1 MTEVLNLKRLFIL
14 ISRHWFENRKAYL
27 LFFLSIGVF
36 LLGWFSFLLLVVRK
50 LSLFDESG
58 QATIYF
64 FGLFLAGCL
73 SASFLFQDF
82 SGKPRTSNYL
92 LLPASAFEKLLCV
105 LFYGIII
112 FFLGY
117 SLMFYIAD
125 FAAIKMAKNIY
136 TFDWQR
142 KHGYVNFYHTFK
154 SINTFSLNPDMF
166 VFYPGDNI
174 DFYTAFFPIQSSFI
188 LGAVY
193 FKKNGFIKTL
203 VALLSIWLI
212 FLILES
218 RILFQSL
225 PAETKTANAF
235 TAYLI
240 PDVYGYD
247 RLVTLPEWVY
257 HLVLFVA
264 RFCITPVLWVATYF
278 RLKEK
283 EL

>member
-1 MTEVLNLKRLFIL
+1 MTEVLNLRRLFIL
-14 ISRHWFENRKAYL
+14 ISRHWLENRKAYL

-36 LLGWFSFLLLVVRK
+36 LMGWFSFLLLVVRK

-64 FGLFLAGCL
+64 FGLFMAGCL

-82 SGKPRTSNYL
+82 SSKPKTSNYL
-92 LLPASAFEKLLCV
+92 MLPASALEKLLCV
-105 LFYGIII
+105 LFYGVII

-117 SLMFYIAD
+117 SIMFYLTD

-136 TFDWQR
+136 TFDWQ
-142 KHGYVNFYHTFK
+142 KTHGYANYYHTFK
-154 SINTFSLNPDMF
+154 NINTFSLNPDMF

-174 DFYTAFFPIQSSFI
+174 DLYTAFFPIQSTFI

-203 VALLSIWLI
+203 VVLLSIWLI

-218 RILFQSL
+218 RILFQTI
-225 PAETKTANAF
+225 PPETRTANAF

-240 PDVYGYD
+240 PDAAGNENI
-247 RLVTLPEWVY
+247 VTLPGWVY
-257 HLVLFVA
+257 HTVLFAA
-264 RFCITPVLWVATYF
+264 RFCITPVLWAATYF